1 MEIVLQWLDDLD
13 DLVFVGFM
21 KWESLRR
28 RSLQAG
34 MSSTLML
41 ALCNFAAIALEWVPL
56 LAAVSVFSVA
66 LWGIASAG
74 TLMERPRKG
83 ITADA

>member
-1 MEIVLQWLDDLD
+1 MEIVLQWLDELD

-34 MSSTLML
+34 MSSALML
-41 ALCNFAAIALEWVPL
+41 ALCDFAAIALEWMPL
-56 LAAVSVFSVA
+56 LAAIAVFSVA
-66 LWGIASAG
+66 LWALASAG
-74 TLMERPRKG
+74 TLIERPRNG
-83 ITADA
+83 ITAGA